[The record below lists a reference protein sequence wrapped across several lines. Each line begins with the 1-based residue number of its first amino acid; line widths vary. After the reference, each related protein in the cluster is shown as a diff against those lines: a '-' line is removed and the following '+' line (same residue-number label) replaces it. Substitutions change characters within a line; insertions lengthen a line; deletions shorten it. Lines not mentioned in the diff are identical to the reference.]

1 MILWI
6 EQPTMMSV
14 IPVLTTFKVTDH
26 AAMQEAFERVLA
38 EGVFDHVKYIIGSDL
53 KEQCFDLFLS
63 AESLPFCSLSYE
75 NFEAAARGV
84 MMASIGT
91 SIRLLE
97 ESRWI
102 EDIGLVHHCIGLMR
116 LSGPYLW
123 RVIDVR
129 WLATERC
136 PLTL

>member
-1 MILWI
+1 
-6 EQPTMMSV
+6 MMSV
-14 IPVLTTFKVTDH
+14 TPVLTTFKVTDH
-26 AAMQEAFERVLA
+26 AAMEEEFERAVA
-38 EGVFDHVKYIIGSDL
+38 EGAFDHTKYIMGSNL

-63 AESLPFCSLSYE
+63 AESLPFSSLSYAD
-75 NFEAAARGV
+75 FEAAARGA

-97 ESRWI
+97 ESYWI
-102 EDIGLVHHCIGLMR
+102 KDIGLVHHCIGLMR
-116 LSGPYLW
+116 LNGYYLW
-123 RVIDVR
+123 QIIDVR

>member
-1 MILWI
+1 
-6 EQPTMMSV
+6 MMSV
-14 IPVLTTFKVTDH
+14 IPVLTTFKVTDE
-26 AAMQEAFERVLA
+26 AAMEEALERVLT
-38 EGVFDHVKYIIGSDL
+38 EGVFDHVKYIMGTDL
-53 KEQCFDLFLS
+53 KDRCFDLFVS
-63 AESLPFCSLSYE
+63 AESLPFSSYQ
-75 NFEAAARGV
+75 NFEAAARGA

-116 LSGPYLW
+116 LNGPYLW